1 MENLFGSSEDEESS
15 VPRNELD
22 GFRLSETSSEED
34 SRDKKKCKSLMKNDV
49 VNLKAEKEK
58 GSKGNKKNYRRKK
71 GDKVEGE
78 AEQKTPK
85 RRSTRNRSPTQ
96 VCK

>member
-1 MENLFGSSEDEESS
+1 
-15 VPRNELD
+15 
-22 GFRLSETSSEED
+22 
-34 SRDKKKCKSLMKNDV
+34 MKNDV